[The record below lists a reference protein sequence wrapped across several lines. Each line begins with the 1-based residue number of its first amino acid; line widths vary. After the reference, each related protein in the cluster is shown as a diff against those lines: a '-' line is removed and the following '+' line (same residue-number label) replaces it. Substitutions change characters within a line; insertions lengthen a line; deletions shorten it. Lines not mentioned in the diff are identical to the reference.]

1 MIEINLILQ
10 QLREYSNGKE
20 WVNDDIMHDN
30 NKNNSPSSASIGKD
44 SAASLELM
52 NSELSL
58 ARHLLF
64 GADNIILVATVV
76 CPWAVDGVVDDG
88 ENDSA
93 PLHGDNTNNNEDN
106 KVRNW
111 RLDILVA

>member
-1 MIEINLILQ
+1 MTITN
-10 QLREYSNGKE
+10 
-20 WVNDDIMHDN
+20 
-30 NKNNSPSSASIGKD
+30 NNSPSSASIGKD

-76 CPWAVDGVVDDG
+76 CP
-88 ENDSA
+88 
-93 PLHGDNTNNNEDN
+93 
-106 KVRNW
+106 
-111 RLDILVA
+111 